1 MGGGAHMDPR
11 DTPGY
16 RTHLALTNLRRI
28 DCEQLEPADRALV
41 ETASRALQEVTYLD
55 TSESTSD

>member
-28 DCEQLEPADRALV
+28 DRDQLEPADRVLV
-41 ETASRALQEVTYLD
+41 ETASSALEEVTYLEM
-55 TSESTSD
+55 SESQSD

>member
-1 MGGGAHMDPR
+1 MDPR

-28 DCEQLEPADRALV
+28 DRDQLEPADRVLV
-41 ETASRALQEVTYLD
+41 ETASSALEEVTYLEM
-55 TSESTSD
+55 SESQSD

>member
-1 MGGGAHMDPR
+1 MDGGTHMDPR

-28 DCEQLEPADRALV
+28 DRDQLESADRALV
-41 ETASRALQEVTYLD
+41 ETASRALREVTYLD
-55 TSESTSD
+55 KPESTSD

>member
-1 MGGGAHMDPR
+1 MGGGSHMDPR

-28 DCEQLEPADRALV
+28 DRDQLEPADRALV
-41 ETASRALQEVTYLD
+41 ETASRALWEVTYLD
-55 TSESTSD
+55 TSEATSD

>member
-16 RTHLALTNLRRI
+16 RTHLALTNLQRI
-28 DCEQLEPADRALV
+28 DRDQLEPADRALV
-41 ETASRALQEVTYLD
+41 ETASRALRGVTYLD